1 MPCVAGFQAPSRI
14 SLLLALLTASG
25 VASSLVGVSRVA
37 PRAHRHRCNI
47 RSNLNDP
54 TTPVPLFTLID
65 RNDPATPVPERVLHV
80 QRQLE
85 AVHKARRTE
94 YISEM
99 LMAKIGRTNFNS
111 PTYKKLFTH
120 ETWANYTG
128 RAPEARWRGMLFGWK
143 GSSIARAVLPR
154 VLAVTGWSAVIATI
168 GRRLPMSPVGL
179 LPMGTAIGLL
189 LVFRNDQAYQRLAE
203 ARALYG
209 KIILLGR
216 EIAAGAVTYLPRAAD
231 GYPPEAAYTIVRL
244 MAVFGWTFKAR
255 LRDGEKADEVIQ
267 AVLPAEEAAWLLR
280 QRSPVVAIIGC
291 VRQLLHQQQTQARQP
306 LSMLHPL
313 GMRHPLRML
322 RATPRSMLPR
332 LITQGHL
339 DKHLQYKLERDLLEL
354 YQVVGGCERLFTSPI
369 PPTFT
374 RHVVRS
380 MALWLLALPLALIGS
395 MPTLAVVCF
404 STATAYIFLGIEE
417 LGVQAGDTPLC
428 TPPHTH
434 LLGHITLT
442 TPFAGLFAHPFTP
455 LTPLTSPYFP
465 LLPLTPAC
473 RLYTPSRPLAP
484 LTSLPLGAQV
494 EQPFDILP
502 LWQICHLATRNVEE
516 VAFTL
521 NDATLELEPFTL
533 TPPIWDR
540 AAAVNLADRLLVGPY
555 WHGPD
560 GPGDED

>member
-1 MPCVAGFQAPSRI
+1 
-14 SLLLALLTASG
+14 
-25 VASSLVGVSRVA
+25 
-37 PRAHRHRCNI
+37 
-47 RSNLNDP
+47 
-54 TTPVPLFTLID
+54 
-65 RNDPATPVPERVLHV
+65 
-80 QRQLE
+80 
-85 AVHKARRTE
+85 
-94 YISEM
+94 
-99 LMAKIGRTNFNS
+99 
-111 PTYKKLFTH
+111 
-120 ETWANYTG
+120 
-128 RAPEARWRGMLFGWK
+128 
-143 GSSIARAVLPR
+143 
-154 VLAVTGWSAVIATI
+154 
-168 GRRLPMSPVGL
+168 MSPVGL

-291 VRQLLHQQQTQARQP
+291 VRQLLHQQQTQ
-306 LSMLHPL
+306 
-313 GMRHPLRML
+313 
-322 RATPRSMLPR
+322 
-332 LITQGHL
+332 GHL

-417 LGVQAGDTPLC
+417 LGVQ
-428 TPPHTH
+428 
-434 LLGHITLT
+434 
-442 TPFAGLFAHPFTP
+442 
-455 LTPLTSPYFP
+455 
-465 LLPLTPAC
+465 
-473 RLYTPSRPLAP
+473 
-484 LTSLPLGAQV
+484 V

>member
-1 MPCVAGFQAPSRI
+1 MPGVAALQAPFRI

-37 PRAHRHRCNI
+37 HCHRCNI
-47 RSNLNDP
+47 RSNLNDL
-54 TTPVPLFTLID
+54 TAPVPLITLID
-65 RNDPATPVPERVLHV
+65 RNDPAAPVPERVLHV
-80 QRQLE
+80 SRQLE

-94 YISEM
+94 YISEI

-128 RAPEARWRGMLFGWK
+128 RAPEARWGGMLFGWK

-154 VLAVTGWSAVIATI
+154 VLAVTAWSAVVATV

-231 GYPPEAAYTIVRL
+231 GYPPEAAYTVVRL

-291 VRQLLHQQQTQARQP
+291 VRQLLHQQQKQARPPLSVLRPLGMLHP
-306 LSMLHPL
+306 LSML
-313 GMRHPLRML
+313 
-322 RATPRSMLPR
+322 RAPARITLPR
-332 LITQGHL
+332 LGTQGHL

-395 MPTLAVVCF
+395 MPPLAVVCF

-417 LGVQAGDTPLC
+417 LGVQAGDTLPSVHPPHIQSPYYPYNPLC
-428 TPPHTH
+428 LGVARPSISAPPV
-434 LLGHITLT
+434 
-442 TPFAGLFAHPFTP
+442 HP
-455 LTPLTSPYFP
+455 SHP
-465 LLPLTPAC
+465 LLPLTPTC
-473 RLYTPSRPLAP
+473 CLDTPSLPLAP
-484 LTSLPLGAQV
+484 LTPLPLGAQV

-555 WHGPD
+555 WHGD
-560 GPGDED
+560 GPDDED